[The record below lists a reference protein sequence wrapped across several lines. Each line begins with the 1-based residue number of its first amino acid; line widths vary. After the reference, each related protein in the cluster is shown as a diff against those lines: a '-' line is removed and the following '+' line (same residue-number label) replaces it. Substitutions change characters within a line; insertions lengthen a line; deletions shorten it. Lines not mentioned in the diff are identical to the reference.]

1 MLQLLNPNI
10 LSKYVFYQLRESA
23 NPYGFN
29 RSYRV
34 SLTNM
39 ESVSINVPVDKNGKY
54 DVELQRDL
62 IGKYICKVEYKGTSV
77 NRGVAKIVR
86 PIDGVSIIKEMTNN
100 FNKVEMSGM
109 SFAPPGSGM
118 F

>member
-1 MLQLLNPNI
+1 MERQKSRTHFHCGMLQLLNPNI

-62 IGKYICKVEYKGTSV
+62 LGKYLKIDEVKSRIIVLLDKISGSIVEE
-77 NRGVAKIVR
+77 I
-86 PIDGVSIIKEMTNN
+86 
-100 FNKVEMSGM
+100 
-109 SFAPPGSGM
+109 
-118 F
+118 